1 MDKHPA
7 QDVNYET
14 NMDNKNVN
22 SEDCWRVFTDGSRRA
37 EGVGCGIVIFDPKNI
52 KTYQASLKMANYC
65 TITQAELWGIF
76 KALQHIDK
84 KSQWYKGPTI
94 IYTDSRVVIH
104 TLKNQ
109 TRSTLLAH
117 ETIELAHRIGGNK
130 ILKFHWIPGHK
141 GYEENET
148 ADMLAKKAAKSNLPI
163 TYSRIPIKVVK
174 QKIKE
179 IIDQRW
185 QEEWEHSNTGRTLYS
200 FIPTIAV
207 RRACR
212 HLKPTYEITQ
222 CLLGHGNFNEYLFR
236 FGKRNTDKCDIDSD
250 SIDNVTHYLFQCSK
264 YEHPRETFMR
274 QCVLAGSNW
283 PPKRTALV
291 QSKMLFDNLCKFIK
305 ATKKLSARK
314 QSEYPP
320 EDNERTLQ
328 VKKLIKLSTNN

>member
-1 MDKHPA
+1 
-7 QDVNYET
+7 
-14 NMDNKNVN
+14 
-22 SEDCWRVFTDGSRRA
+22 
-37 EGVGCGIVIFDPKNI
+37 
-52 KTYQASLKMANYC
+52 MANYC
-65 TITQAELWGIF
+65 TITQAKLWGVF
-76 KALQHIDK
+76 KALQHINK

-94 IYTDSRVVIH
+94 IYTDSMVVIH

-109 TRSTLLAH
+109 TRKTLLAH
-117 ETIELAHRIGGNK
+117 EIIELAHRIGGNK
-130 ILKFHWIPGHK
+130 ILEFHWIPGHK
-141 GYEENET
+141 GYERNET

-163 TYSRIPIKVVK
+163 TYSRIQIKVVK

-207 RRACR
+207 RRTCR
-212 HLKPTYEITQ
+212 HLKPTHEITQ
-222 CLLGHGNFNEYLFR
+222 CLLGHGNFNGYLFQ
-236 FGKRNTDKCDIDSD
+236 FGKRNTDKCDTDSD
-250 SIDNVTHYLFQCSK
+250 SVDNVTHYLFQCSK
-264 YEHPRETFMR
+264 YEHPRENFMR

-291 QSKMLFDNLCKFIK
+291 QNKMLFDNLCKFIK

-320 EDNERTLQ
+320 EDNGRTTTSEE
-328 VKKLIKLSTNN
+328 ID